1 MKKLNK
7 ALVLGTLALTQSI
20 GTVALVQNSIVQTYA
35 EQKNKDVTSQEFL
48 DYINELKQKYPNMKF
63 EENTTVYNSLQE
75 AKDAEQ
81 QQKQQLE
88 QSINEYKNALKQQE
102 DNYNSQVTTVKEQNK
117 KIEQENQSKQD
128 EYERQKHQYE
138 TDLANFENTKNDYD
152 NWYSSKTKQ
161 LDIGIAKLVG
171 SFDESKQGSLKF
183 YQNLTL
189 TYDKDKLAENNIEV
203 TDEDVKYTQ
212 GKSNI
217 TNIQFGS
224 DATMTRRQADSEGR
238 QYAMRFDLA
247 PGTTLG
253 TKATFDLHNIGIT
266 KSGKTISAH
275 VKFILDKSATVQ
287 TQFGVVPDKFLAMYF
302 YNNRTLDQK
311 GHFEVEF
318 FDEVF

>member
-1 MKKLNK
+1 M
-7 ALVLGTLALTQSI
+7 LGTLALTQSI

-152 NWYSSKTKQ
+152 NWYSSKT
-161 LDIGIAKLVG
+161 IR
-171 SFDESKQGSLKF
+171 
-183 YQNLTL
+183 YWNC
-189 TYDKDKLAENNIEV
+189 
-203 TDEDVKYTQ
+203 
-212 GKSNI
+212 
-217 TNIQFGS
+217 
-224 DATMTRRQADSEGR
+224 
-238 QYAMRFDLA
+238 
-247 PGTTLG
+247 
-253 TKATFDLHNIGIT
+253 
-266 KSGKTISAH
+266 
-275 VKFILDKSATVQ
+275 
-287 TQFGVVPDKFLAMYF
+287 
-302 YNNRTLDQK
+302 
-311 GHFEVEF
+311 
-318 FDEVF
+318 